1 MLPRVGDSDVRVKML
16 AAPVNPADINML
28 QGTYAILPPFPAV
41 GGNEGFGEIMEV
53 GSNVSTLSPGDW
65 VIPVDAGFGTWRT
78 EVVCSDKEVI
88 QIPKNM
94 PLPSA
99 ATIGVNPCTA
109 YRMLQDFEKLKPGE
123 TVIQN
128 GANSAVGQ
136 AVIQIAAA
144 MGVRTINVVRDR
156 PDLKELIKELQSLGA
171 DYVITE
177 EALQESEMKNILKEI
192 PKPRLALNC
201 VGGNAT
207 GSLFNHL
214 DYGSTLVTYGG
225 MAKKPTPLPAKPL
238 IFKNIKIQGF
248 WMTQWKRNNISD
260 LSKQRAM
267 VLELCKMVER
277 GQLAAPKC
285 TQVTFQDYRA
295 ALEATMRP
303 YQSSKHILIMCNGY

>member
-109 YRMLQDFEKLKPGE
+109 YRMLQDFEKLKPG
-123 TVIQN
+123 
-128 GANSAVGQ
+128 SSSLH
-136 AVIQIAAA
+136 
-144 MGVRTINVVRDR
+144 R